1 MIDLFKEA
9 ERLRK
14 IVCKNNK
21 RKYYRFRGG
30 DFYGGIACA
39 DCVGCFLDCVYCWSK
54 FPRENPEKVG
64 EFFSPEEV
72 TERLLRIAK
81 RKGYEKVRISGNEPT
96 LCKEHLLEVISLI
109 PENFL
114 FILETNGILI
124 DEDFARELARFKN
137 LHVRVS
143 IKGANAE
150 MFSKVTGAYP
160 KFFKFQLKALENL
173 VKFNVSCHPAIMV
186 ELYSDKEISE
196 IKEKLSKI
204 HPSLAENLEFEYLIY
219 YPFVIENLKKRGL
232 TIHKTYFFS

>member
-1 MIDLFKEA
+1 MIDPFKEA

-14 IVCKNNK
+14 IVCRGNK

-30 DFYGGIACA
+30 DFYGGIACG
-39 DCVGCFLDCVYCWSK
+39 DCVGCFLDCAYCWSK

-64 EFFSPEEV
+64 EFFTPKEV
-72 TERLLRIAK
+72 AERLLRIAK

-124 DEDFARELARFKN
+124 DEDFAKELANFKN

-143 IKGANAE
+143 IKGANE
-150 MFSKVTGAYP
+150 IMFSKITGAQP
-160 KFFKFQLKALENL
+160 QFFKYQLLALENL
-173 VKFNVSCHPAIMV
+173 VKFNVSCHLAIMI
-186 ELYSDKEISE
+186 ELYSDEELSE

-204 HPSLAENLEFEYLIY
+204 HPSLAENLEFEYLILF
-219 YPFVIENLKKRGL
+219 PFVIENLEKRG
-232 TIHKTYFFS
+232 IRIKRSIY

>member
-1 MIDLFKEA
+1 MINPFEEA
-9 ERLRK
+9 ERIRK
-14 IVCKNNK
+14 IVCKNTK

-30 DFYGGIACA
+30 DFYGGIACG
-39 DCVGCFLDCVYCWSK
+39 DCIGCFLNCAYCWSK

-64 EFFSPEEV
+64 EFFTPKEV
-72 TERLLRIAK
+72 AERLLRIAK

-124 DEDFARELARFKN
+124 DEDFAKELTKFEN

-143 IKGANAE
+143 VKGANE
-150 MFSKVTGAYP
+150 IMFSKITGAEA
-160 KFFKFQLKALENL
+160 KFFKYQLLALENL

-186 ELYSDKEISE
+186 ELYSEEELSE

-204 HPSLAENLEFEYLIY
+204 HPTLAENLEFEYLILF
-219 YPFVIENLKKRGL
+219 PFVVENLKKRG
-232 TIHKTYFFS
+232 IKIKRSVY

>member
-1 MIDLFKEA
+1 MIDPFKEA

-14 IVCKNNK
+14 IVCKNDK

-30 DFYGGIACA
+30 DFYGGIACG
-39 DCVGCFLDCVYCWSK
+39 DCVGCFLDCAYCWSK
-54 FPRENPEKVG
+54 FPRENPEKVE
-64 EFFSPEEV
+64 EFFSPREV
-72 TERLLRIAK
+72 VQELLRIAK
-81 RKGYEKVRISGNEPT
+81 RKGYDKVRISGNEPT

-124 DEDFARELARFKN
+124 DEDFAKKLAKFKN

-143 IKGANAE
+143 IKGANEE
-150 MFSKVTGAYP
+150 MFSKVTGADP

-173 VKFNVSCHPAIMV
+173 IKFNVSCHPAIMV

-204 HPSLAENLEFEYLIY
+204 HPFLAENLEFEYLIY
-219 YPFVIENLKKRGL
+219 YPFVIENLKRREIQIKR
-232 TIHKTYFFS
+232 SRQN